1 MPSEARF
8 HVPKMDCATEKEIIS
23 RRLSSVK
30 GIEKLDFDLLD
41 RVVIVKHEEAGD
53 VPAAVEAAL
62 KDIHMAPARLEAGAV
77 PGSAGHGHDHDHE
90 HDHEHADHDHAP
102 PQAAGLIYD
111 SGRREMILLSIS
123 GVCAFASEI
132 MAWVTGTEGSIPGI
146 VLAILAILAGG
157 PKTLQKGFIAAKT
170 LTLNINLLMLIAVVG
185 ALSIQEWPEA
195 AMVTFLFA
203 VAELIEAKS
212 VDKARDA
219 IRTLLVLAPDT
230 TRVFREGAW
239 AEVETSSLEVGAK
252 IQVRPGERV
261 PLDGRVVGGRTTI
274 NQAPITGESIPVD
287 KDIGDV
293 VFAGTVNQQGVIE
306 VEVTAGAGDTTLA
319 HIARTIR
326 EAQSQ
331 RARTERF
338 VDRFAHYYTPV
349 VVLVA
354 LAIAVVPMAFGEPFV
369 PWLYK
374 ALVLLV
380 IACPCALVI
389 STPVTIVS
397 GLAAATR
404 HGLVVKGGV
413 HLEQAR
419 KLKVIAVD
427 KTGTLTEG
435 HPKLTDVV
443 PIGKLDREAVLLR
456 AAALEATS
464 AHPLARAV
472 VAGFKGTLPHAT
484 DVVAV
489 HGKGIEGTIDGERI
503 VVGSHRFAHERNVC
517 EPMVEVAL
525 DQLER
530 DGKSVMVVWR
540 ENDAP
545 HAIGVIGVADTIRK
559 TSIEAVRALHRQG
572 LKVVMLTGDNP
583 TTARAVAAQVGIDDV
598 SADLL
603 PEDKVARVEALLREY
618 KEVGMVGD
626 GVNDAPALARASMGF
641 AMGAAGS
648 DTALETSDVALMGD
662 DLRGVPALIALSRR
676 TGRTLWTNISFAIAA
691 KVVFFALAML
701 GIATLWMAV
710 FADMGASLIVA
721 ANGLRLLRERAIQP
735 AATK

>member
-1 MPSEARF
+1 
-8 HVPKMDCATEKEIIS
+8 
-23 RRLSSVK
+23 
-30 GIEKLDFDLLD
+30 
-41 RVVIVKHEEAGD
+41 
-53 VPAAVEAAL
+53 
-62 KDIHMAPARLEAGAV
+62 
-77 PGSAGHGHDHDHE
+77 
-90 HDHEHADHDHAP
+90 
-102 PQAAGLIYD
+102 
-111 SGRREMILLSIS
+111 
-123 GVCAFASEI
+123 
-132 MAWVTGTEGSIPGI
+132 
-146 VLAILAILAGG
+146 
-157 PKTLQKGFIAAKT
+157 
-170 LTLNINLLMLIAVVG
+170 
-185 ALSIQEWPEA
+185 
-195 AMVTFLFA
+195 
-203 VAELIEAKS
+203 
-212 VDKARDA
+212 
-219 IRTLLVLAPDT
+219 
-230 TRVFREGAW
+230 
-239 AEVETSSLEVGAK
+239 
-252 IQVRPGERV
+252 
-261 PLDGRVVGGRTTI
+261 
-274 NQAPITGESIPVD
+274 
-287 KDIGDV
+287 
-293 VFAGTVNQQGVIE
+293 
-306 VEVTAGAGDTTLA
+306 
-319 HIARTIR
+319 
-326 EAQSQ
+326 
-331 RARTERF
+331 
-338 VDRFAHYYTPV
+338 
-349 VVLVA
+349 
-354 LAIAVVPMAFGEPFV
+354 MAFGQPFV

-419 KLKVIAVD
+419 RLKVIAVD

-484 DVVAV
+484 DVIAV
-489 HGKGIEGTIDGERI
+489 DGKGIEGTVDGERI

-517 EPMVEVAL
+517 EPMIEVAL

-530 DGKSVMVVWR
+530 EGKSVMVVWR
-540 ENDAP
+540 ENAAP
-545 HAIGVIGVADTIRK
+545 HALGVIGVADTIRK
-559 TSIEAVRALHRQG
+559 TSIDTIRTLHRQG

-583 TTARAVAAQVGIDDV
+583 TTARAVGAQVGIDDV

-603 PEDKVARVEALLREY
+603 PEDKVARIEALLREY

-676 TGRTLWTNISFAIAA
+676 TSRTLWTNIGIAITL

-735 AATK
+735 AAK